1 MASPLRRMVAAV
13 PAVVAVRTS
22 RCCGSFRFRAAA
34 HSRGAAGEGRVTCPT
49 RSRLKSA
56 RERRRE
62 ALEALCRASPGLPHP
77 SLGNGEERRV
87 KRPGGLPGSSP
98 PARGSLAGDVSAE
111 RAARAEL
118 ARAAGRVRAGVTRT
132 RPREDRRE
140 EVRITVL
147 RHGRDSR
154 ARRRVLS
161 RRRRQRRRS
170 GTPWVHRLTSASW
183 MSRCPAPMAP
193 PCSWR
198 CAQMPRS
205 PRQPGA
211 SLHRVRRA

>member
-1 MASPLRRMVAAV
+1 VLRKFSL
-13 PAVVAVRTS
+13 S
-22 RCCGSFRFRAAA
+22 RCCSL
-34 HSRGAAGEGRVTCPT
+34 SGAAGEGRVTCPT

-161 RRRRQRRRS
+161 RRRRQRGPRGDKKKGPVLPGPSPCHALPNHAAVPCHVGVEGAERLGAGHWALTRRCWPLVADRF
-170 GTPWVHRLTSASW
+170 G
-183 MSRCPAPMAP
+183 C
-193 PCSWR
+193 
-198 CAQMPRS
+198 
-205 PRQPGA
+205 
-211 SLHRVRRA
+211 